1 MPDLRVD
8 YDLLSQ
14 TEKTLSTLHGE
25 LSNCEAQVGA
35 YDSDWGSDDV
45 RNAMGSFTSNWET
58 HRKKLLSSM
67 EATGQLVSTS
77 LETFRRVDQKLAA
90 DLTTQPAA
98 QPAGK

>member
-8 YDLLSQ
+8 YGLLSQ
-14 TEKTLSTLHGE
+14 TEKTLSSLHGE

-45 RNAMGSFTSNWET
+45 RNAMGGFTSNWEE

-77 LETFRRVDQKLAA
+77 LGTFRKLDQKLAA
-90 DLTTQPAA
+90 DATGK
-98 QPAGK
+98 PAGK